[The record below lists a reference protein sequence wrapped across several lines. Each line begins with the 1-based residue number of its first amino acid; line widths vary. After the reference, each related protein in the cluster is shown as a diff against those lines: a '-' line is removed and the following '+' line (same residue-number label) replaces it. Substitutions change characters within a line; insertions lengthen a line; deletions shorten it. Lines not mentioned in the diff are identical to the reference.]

1 MHTEAYQQ
9 AKRRFIEFWGE
20 MSSSWGISRTMSQVF
35 ALLFAS
41 PTPLDTDAIME
52 ELDISRG
59 NANMNLHKLMS
70 WGLVRKVDMPESRKD
85 FFVAEQDVWQMAVNI
100 IRNRQEREIAPVQ
113 ESLRQI
119 ADSVLPQAPGPHQQP
134 RPLTPEEELFRRNLL
149 NMGDFMMLF
158 TAFSAMLLPILEN
171 HDPQQLQRL
180 MDLAQGTD

>member
-1 MHTEAYQQ
+1 
-9 AKRRFIEFWGE
+9 
-20 MSSSWGISRTMSQVF
+20 
-35 ALLFAS
+35 
-41 PTPLDTDAIME
+41 
-52 ELDISRG
+52 
-59 NANMNLHKLMS
+59 MNLHKLMS